1 MQNLCILNHIIQ
13 VMSQLGYNFL
23 IATYYCRNMELS
35 NVAFGGRDCRIM
47 GNGRANHKVLDKTII
62 NFKSRGKP
70 AKRFF

>member
-1 MQNLCILNHIIQ
+1 MQNLCILKYIIQ

-47 GNGRANHKVLDKTII
+47 GNHKVLDKTII

-70 AKRFF
+70 AKRLF